1 MKNSTKKS
9 VVPWY
14 ENPKYSLQFWQ
25 EDKAAFHVRET
36 LPMGILKCDRN
47 MNVDFDAFRVAWAIW
62 GVDETLQDQWTRDYW
77 PDAEFL
83 PY

>member
-1 MKNSTKKS
+1 
-9 VVPWY
+9 
-14 ENPKYSLQFWQ
+14 
-25 EDKAAFHVRET
+25 
-36 LPMGILKCDRN
+36 MGILKGDRN